1 MVIHFYKK
9 NIVENM
15 NKQRGGQKFVGTRG
29 RRADKK
35 KDGYKD

>member
-15 NKQRGGQKFVGTRG
+15 NKQRGGQKFV
-29 RRADKK
+29 RARSRWADEK
-35 KDGYKD
+35 KDGYKN